1 MTSYSDKEL
10 RAEAVRAIR
19 DDAKAGSCRAKR
31 EIVAEGL
38 DNYDGAPKE
47 PGDGP
52 WQATQVSMPLIRQAQ
67 EALAKIKEGGTP

>member
-19 DDAKAGSCRAKR
+19 DDAKAGSCRAKC
-31 EIVAEGL
+31 
-38 DNYDGAPKE
+38 
-47 PGDGP
+47 
-52 WQATQVSMPLIRQAQ
+52 